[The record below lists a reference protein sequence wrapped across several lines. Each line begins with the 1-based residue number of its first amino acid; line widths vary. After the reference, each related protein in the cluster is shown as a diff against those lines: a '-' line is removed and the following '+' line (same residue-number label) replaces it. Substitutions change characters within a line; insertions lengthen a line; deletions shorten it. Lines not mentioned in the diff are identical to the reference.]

1 MSVVLSYVPSTEGRG
16 ALSFGFAEARMR
28 GTDLMVIAED
38 DSGSSPE
45 FESDLDAARQAA
57 GAADVVFAIE
67 PNDPALSHADN
78 LIDASYRDDVELIVI
93 GIRRRSPVGKLLTGS
108 AMQRV
113 LLDAQC
119 PVAAVKPPVRSAV

>member
-1 MSVVLSYVPSTEGRG
+1 MSVVLSYVPTNEGRG

-28 GTDLMVIAED
+28 RTDLLVVAENE
-38 DSGSSPE
+38 SASSPE
-45 FESDLDAARQAA
+45 FELDLAAARH
-57 GAADVVFAIE
+57 AADAGDVVVKVDPNE
-67 PNDPALSHADN
+67 PGLSHSDN

-93 GIRRRSPVGKLLTGS
+93 GLRRRSPVGKLLTGS

-119 PVAAVKPPVRSAV
+119 PVTAVKPPVQPAL

>member
-1 MSVVLSYVPSTEGRG
+1 MSVVLSYVSSVEGRG

-28 GTDLMVIAED
+28 GTDLLVI
-38 DSGSSPE
+38 PE
-45 FESDLDAARQAA
+45 FDLDLTAARHAA
-57 GAADVVFAIE
+57 DAADVVVNLE
-67 PNDPALSHADN
+67 PNDPDLSHADN

-119 PVAAVKPPVRSAV
+119 PVTAVKPPVRSAV

>member
-1 MSVVLSYVPSTEGRG
+1 MSVVLSYVSSVEGRG

-28 GTDLMVIAED
+28 GTDLLVIAED
-38 DSGSSPE
+38 DSAATPE
-45 FESDLDAARQAA
+45 FDLDLTSARHAAD
-57 GAADVVFAIE
+57 AADVVFKLE
-67 PNDPALSHADN
+67 PNDPDLSHTDN

-93 GIRRRSPVGKLLTGS
+93 GIRRRSSVGKLLTGS

-119 PVAAVKPPVRSAV
+119 PVTAVKPPVRTSV